1 MNINPETKY
10 GTPIKEFTEKGIIT
24 SDGEE
29 REYDII
35 ALATGFDV
43 VTGGMTNMGL
53 KSINGTYLQDEWKD
67 GAHTYLGTTISGYP
81 NLYVPPISSLDC
93 NANTPQLPLVRP
105 SRTYSPLQ
113 RSLVR
118 RDSGPLDQ
126 GCDQTGEQ
134 AGSQVHQP
142 Y

>member
-1 MNINPETKY
+1 VNINPETKY

-81 NLYVPPISSLDC
+81 NLYVSLPSSVSHDIT
-93 NANTPQLPLVRP
+93 NTSQLPLVRP
-105 SRTYSPLQ
+105 SRTYPPLQ

-118 RDSGPLDQ
+118 
-126 GCDQTGEQ
+126 
-134 AGSQVHQP
+134 
-142 Y
+142 

>member
-1 MNINPETKY
+1 MMAPLKAPHPWGTKRPSLEQNFYEVLNRDNVGIVNINPETKY

-53 KSINGTYLQDEWKD
+53 KSIHGTYLSDEWKN
-67 GAHTYLGTTISGYP
+67 GANTYLGTTISGYP
-81 NLYVPPISSLDC
+81 NL
-93 NANTPQLPLVRP
+93 
-105 SRTYSPLQ
+105 
-113 RSLVR
+113 
-118 RDSGPLDQ
+118 
-126 GCDQTGEQ
+126 
-134 AGSQVHQP
+134 
-142 Y
+142 